1 MLPTAALLFLAV
13 SVVAKEN
20 STCDGPCGFRFKQ
33 NQQMGARIVGGQNA
47 ALGAWPWIV
56 SLQVYTYHT
65 NRRYHACGGTLINSH
80 WLLTAAHCFRE
91 KKNVYD
97 WRLIFG
103 AREVVFGNNKPVKPP
118 QQERYVEKIIIH
130 EKYVPSLEINDI
142 ALLKI
147 TPPVQCDHYIGTGC
161 LPQFKAGP
169 PCLPQTCWVIG
180 WGFLNED
187 DHKVSPTLQ
196 EARVNLISLPKC
208 NSSRWYNGHIRSTN
222 LCAGYPEGKVD
233 TCQGDSGGPL
243 MCKDNAESTFVVVGI
258 TSWGIGCARALR
270 PGVYTSTWPYLNWI
284 ASKIGTNALHMA
296 QLPVSLLP
304 SQGSQLQPSNPS
316 SARPPWNQGQ
326 QDGWPK
332 PPVKPPPPPPP
343 PPPLPPPPPPPP
355 LTPAPPSAPPSPPTP
370 SAPTRPQQELS
381 FAKRLQQLIEVLK
394 GKFFPNPKSYYEVE
408 AMPEMTT
415 IS

>member
-1 MLPTAALLFLAV
+1 LVEMLPTAALLFLAV

-47 ALGAWPWIV
+47 ALGAWPWMV

-65 NRRYHACGGTLINSH
+65 NRRYHACGGSSISH
-80 WLLTAAHCFRE
+80 WLLTAAHCFGE
-91 KKNVYD
+91 KNVYD

-103 AREVVFGNNKPVKPP
+103 AREVVFGNNKPMKPP

-130 EKYVPSLEINDI
+130 EKYVEINDI

-169 PCLPQTCWVIG
+169 PCLPQTCWVIR

-296 QLPVSLLP
+296 AACLSPSFSRFPTPTLKSL
-304 SQGSQLQPSNPS
+304 Q
-316 SARPPWNQGQ
+316 ARPPWPRPA
-326 QDGWPK
+326 GWLQTSCQT
-332 PPVKPPPPPPP
+332 PPPPQVF
-343 PPPLPPPPPPPP
+343 
-355 LTPAPPSAPPSPPTP
+355 PSPP
-370 SAPTRPQQELS
+370 
-381 FAKRLQQLIEVLK
+381 
-394 GKFFPNPKSYYEVE
+394 
-408 AMPEMTT
+408 
-415 IS
+415 